1 MGHPCQSVGSCC
13 QLALQR
19 IWRQSG
25 PKRKGILKFLS
36 VFWGREGEKRERERE
51 RESVCVCVC
60 VRVRVTSKNR
70 EEKGIAKRGN
80 SKLRMKR
87 INSRNGGQKYKKMNL
102 RNE

>member
-1 MGHPCQSVGSCC
+1 MGRSCQSVGSCC

-19 IWRQSG
+19 IWKQSG

-36 VFWGREGEKRERERE
+36 AFWGREGEKRERM
-51 RESVCVCVC
+51 CVCVK
-60 VRVRVTSKNR
+60 VTYKYR
-70 EEKGIAKRGN
+70 DEKGIAKRGN
-80 SKLRMKR
+80 SKLRTKR